1 MLPIVL
7 LIAADLVPT
16 QSNYDLFAKGDVNV
30 LVGSDLHNILYAADY
45 RVFNLEVPITDTVKP
60 ISKCG
65 PNLIAPTATIN
76 GIKALN
82 PTLLGLANNHIL
94 DQDEQGLVST
104 IELLKSYNIDSVG
117 AGKGLNDAAKPYI
130 LEKEG
135 LKIGVYA
142 CAEHEFTIATEK
154 RAGANPFD
162 PLVSLDHIAVL
173 KTQCNYVI
181 VLYHGGK
188 EHYRYPSPYLQKVC
202 RKMAEKGADIVV
214 CQHSHCIGAKEEY
227 AGATI
232 VYGQG
237 NFLFDYSESEFWKT
251 SLLIKADFAEKMTV
265 EYIPICMSGVGVR
278 LAKSEEKGKILA
290 DFELRSKQISVT
302 DFIEN
307 EYIEFCKIN
316 GEYYLRTLA
325 GFNRIMR
332 GIDRLTNGRL
342 IKSIYSEKHRKALVN
357 LIECE
362 AHRELVLKTLK
373 AK

>member
-1 MLPIVL
+1 MRPISL
-7 LIAADLVPT
+7 IIAADLVPT
-16 QSNYDLFAKGDVNV
+16 QSNYDFFATGDVNS
-30 LVGSDLHNILYAADY
+30 LVGSDLHNVLYAADF

-173 KTQCNYVI
+173 KAQCNYVI

-251 SLLIKADFAEKMTV
+251 SLLIKVDFAEKMTV
-265 EYIPICMSGVGVR
+265 EYIPICKAGVGVR
-278 LAKSEEKGKILA
+278 LAKIEEKEKILA
-290 DFELRSKQISVT
+290 DFELRSKQITVT

-316 GEYYLRTLA
+316 GEYYLGTLA

-332 GIDRLTNGRL
+332 GINRLTNGRL
-342 IKSIYSEKHRKALVN
+342 TKSIYSEKHRKALVN